1 MSSKYRATPDKPVTD
16 ADRDELTTRVN
27 DAYTDGKLGDE
38 DYHARLDRIWAA
50 GTLGELVPVVE
61 GLPPVATHDVPAIV
75 AHENGPGTPAPSGR
89 PGELAPITGPGRSGL
104 VLLGVGGAALILL
117 VILLAVLL

>member
-50 GTLGELVPVVE
+50 ATLGELVPVVE

-75 AHENGPGTPAPSGR
+75 AAQDGPGPLAPSGR

-117 VILLAVLL
+117 VVLLVVLL